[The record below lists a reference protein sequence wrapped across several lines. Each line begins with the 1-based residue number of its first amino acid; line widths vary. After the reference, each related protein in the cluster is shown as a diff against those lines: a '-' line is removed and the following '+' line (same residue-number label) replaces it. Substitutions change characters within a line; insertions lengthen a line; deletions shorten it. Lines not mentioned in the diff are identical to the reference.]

1 MSIARN
7 YDLDL
12 MDKNVK
18 LSMKYY
24 VLLKDEEI
32 LLIKEYSLYTLYN
45 SIFKTNESIFK
56 ILIKKQENFKNLKN
70 NEKKKIKKTI
80 DKLEEVIKIAKNR
93 IKDTNYKIFKKQN
106 EKIYYSSIAIKNI
119 LEELLDDKF
128 MNLSQGVNFSNDK
141 IDVLEYGKGIESAE
155 VALKD
160 IIWKTALS

>member
-24 VLLKDEEI
+24 VLLKIEER
-32 LLIKEYSLYTLYN
+32 LLIKEYSLCN

-93 IKDTNYKIFKKQN
+93 IKDINYKIFKKQN

-141 IDVLEYGKGIESAE
+141 IDILEYGKGIESAE

>member
-24 VLLKDEEI
+24 VLLKIEER
-32 LLIKEYSLYTLYN
+32 LLIKEYSLCN

-93 IKDTNYKIFKKQN
+93 IKDINYKIFKKQN

-141 IDVLEYGKGIESAE
+141 IDILEYGKGIESAE

-160 IIWKTALS
+160 II